1 MQECAEIRFVKVV
14 NPCIYRQLNLKKL
27 YKEYLFNES
36 KMQEIHARR
45 VDYKETFAKRYFTRN
60 TCSFSIWQDRV
71 YNTCFLKFGCLLFL
85 DSANFIRMKLLDF
98 DDFVEKLR
106 VEFLEC
112 HFHKLDTYDLIEAYK
127 EEYYKVRRQIAESDE
142 GAKFLYQINK
152 GA

>member
-1 MQECAEIRFVKVV
+1 MENIRFVKVD
-14 NPCIYRQLNLKKL
+14 NPCIYKILGLKRIYSKL
-27 YKEYLFNES
+27 LFNHTH
-36 KMQEIHARR
+36 MLEIHFRR
-45 VDYKETFAKRYFTRN
+45 VDYRYTFAKSNFTRE
-60 TCSFSIWQDRV
+60 TCKFSLWEQSKMREI
-71 YNTCFLKFGCLLFL
+71 YLKFGCLLFL